1 LVFSSVNVATMFLQ
15 TTTSIQNDKKYLC
28 HRLVQSYREGKK
40 VKHKTIVTL
49 SKCSPAEIEAIRFA
63 LKHKNNLASL
73 ATVNDIDAKIG
84 MRIGAVLILNHI
96 AERIGL
102 HKALGNSRDGRLAL
116 WQVLAR
122 LIDQGSRLSAVRLAQ
137 SHSACDLLGLD
148 SFNEDHLYENLA
160 WLSEHQQEIELKLFK
175 SRYKNDKPQL
185 FLYDVTSSYLEGT
198 KNALGAFGY
207 NRDKKK
213 GKMQLV
219 VGLLTA
225 PDGNPVAVRVF
236 EGNTND
242 TKTVEEQI
250 YIVAKIFNIDEV
262 TFVGDKGMLKKVQI
276 EQIKNNRFHY
286 ITSITKAEIT
296 TLIRKN
302 VFQYELF
309 DETLCD
315 VLHDGIRYVFR
326 RNHVR
331 AEQIKK
337 TREDKM
343 SKIKSIIDAKNTY
356 LSEHTKAKTEVAQK
370 NITKFIEK
378 FNLKKLLKV
387 EVEERVLSVTVD
399 ENLIKCDSRLDGC
412 YVIKTDLPKEKATK
426 EEIHSRYKDL
436 AKVERAF
443 RTFKSGHLEI
453 RPAFVRTEK
462 STRGHVFV
470 VMLAYLLESE
480 LDQCWKDFNITV
492 AEGIDELGTIR
503 GVEFEYNGGI
513 CQKIPAATGT
523 VKRLLE
529 AVGVTLPE
537 ALPLRKVNV
546 ATRKNIA
553 RS

>member
-1 LVFSSVNVATMFLQ
+1 MFLQ
-15 TTTSIQNDKKYLC
+15 TTSSTQNGKQYLC
-28 HRLVQSYREGKK
+28 HRLVESYREGKK
-40 VKHKTIVTL
+40 VKHRTIATL
-49 SKCSPAEIEAIRFA
+49 SKCSLAEIEAIRFA

-73 ATVNDIDAKIG
+73 AAVDDINATIG
-84 MRIGAVLILNHI
+84 MRIGAVLVLSHI

-148 SFNEDHLYENLA
+148 SFNEDNLYENLA
-160 WLSEHQQEIELKLFK
+160 WLSEHQHEIELKLFK
-175 SRYKNDKPQL
+175 SRYNNAQPQL

-198 KNALGAFGY
+198 QNVLGAFGY

-225 PDGNPVAVRVF
+225 PDGIPVAVRVF

-250 YIVAKIFNIDEV
+250 NIVANIFKIKEV

-276 EQIKNNRFHY
+276 NQIKNNAFHY

-296 TLIRKN
+296 TLIKKKI
-302 VFQYELF
+302 FQFELF
-309 DETLCD
+309 DETLYE
-315 VLHDGIRYVFR
+315 VLHDGIRYIFR
-326 RNHVR
+326 RNPVR
-331 AEQIKK
+331 AEQIEN
-337 TREDKM
+337 TRQDKIL
-343 SKIKSIIDAKNTY
+343 KVKSIIDAKNVY
-356 LSEHTKAKTEVAQK
+356 LSEHARAKTSVAQK
-370 NITKFIEK
+370 NITVIIEK
-378 FNLKKLLKV
+378 FNLQKLLSV
-387 EVEERVLSVTVD
+387 EVDGRVLSLAVD
-399 ENLIKCDSRLDGC
+399 EIWRMLDSRLDGC
-412 YVIKTDLPKEKATK
+412 YVIKTDLPNEKATK

-480 LDQCWKDFNITV
+480 LDQCWKRFNLTV

-503 GVEFEYNGGI
+503 GVEFEYNGGR

-523 VKRLLE
+523 VKQLLE

-546 ATRKNIA
+546 ATRKNMA